1 VTAQPISRICPLS
14 GRPVVS
20 TAMIELLTTAEM
32 AEADRL
38 AIAGGI
44 AGIALMENAGRA
56 VADAAGAVLQGRRV
70 VIVAGPGNNGGD
82 GFVAARHLAE
92 RGYSVR
98 VSFVG
103 EQKRLKGDAALAA
116 ERWSGPVEAA
126 SPVSLTDCDIVID
139 ALFGAG
145 LDREVE
151 GLPRAM
157 IRAMNA
163 AAVPVIAVDL
173 PSGVNG
179 TTGAVIGVA
188 VNANHTVTFFRRKT
202 GHLLLP
208 GRLHCGTIDVADIGI
223 PASVLDQIKLATFAN
238 RPQLWG
244 RSFPL
249 PAAQGHKYSRGHVV
263 VVSGGLST
271 TGAARLAAR
280 GALRA
285 GAGLVTIASPLEAL
299 SVNAASTMAVMV
311 RPVDGASELA
321 EFLADKRRNAVVL
334 GPGGG
339 VGQAMREL
347 TMGVLASDAAVVL
360 DADALTSFAEA
371 PAALLSGI
379 GKRAGRGIVVTPHE
393 GEFTR
398 VFKSIS
404 NDSNLHDKLEK
415 ARAAA
420 RSSKAVVLLK
430 GADTVVAAPDG
441 RASIADNAP
450 PYLATAG
457 AGDVLSGMI
466 AGLMAQGMPAF
477 EAAGAAV
484 WLHGEAASEF
494 GPGLIAEDLPEAL
507 PAVYRRL
514 FADLGNAKPGD

>member
-208 GRLHCGTIDVADIGI
+208 GRLHCGIIDVADIGI